1 MRQALQA
8 SSSSFGSFLNRAGE
22 LLPNIVAA
30 LGLILIGWLVASV
43 ARRVG
48 MRLVEAWTPRLAGG
62 VGRLTRSTEA
72 QRRLARAGADERVR
86 TVVGNVVF
94 WVVLLFFLASATE
107 ALGLPVITTWLS
119 GIVAYLPQLL
129 AALVI
134 VLLGLLV
141 GNMARGAVTA
151 AASRGGFA
159 YPSLLGGFAQ
169 GLILVA
175 TAVVGFDQLGIEITF
190 LIVVAA
196 VVLGTMLGSGSLAF
210 ALGART
216 AVSNII
222 GSYYLHQVYQV
233 GHQVVIAGT
242 QGRILE
248 ITPTAVII
256 GTPAGRVVVPAKT
269 FNEESSMLVAE

>member
-1 MRQALQA
+1 MTQAQA
-8 SSSSFGSFLNRAGE
+8 SSTSFGSFLSRVGE

-30 LGLILIGWLVASV
+30 LGLILLGWFVAYV

-48 MRLVEAWTPRLAGG
+48 MRLVGAWTPRLAGG
-62 VGRLTRSTEA
+62 VGRLTRSVEA
-72 QRRLARAGADERVR
+72 ERRLARAGADQRVR
-86 TVVGNVVF
+86 AIVGNVVF

-119 GIVAYLPQLL
+119 GIVAYLPQLV
-129 AALVI
+129 AGLVI
-134 VLLGLLV
+134 ALLGLLA

-151 AASRGGFA
+151 AASRAGFA
-159 YPSLLGGFAQ
+159 YPKFLGGLAQ
-169 GLILVA
+169 GLILVV
-175 TAVVGFDQLGIEITF
+175 TAVVGFDQLGIKITF
-190 LIVVAA
+190 LIVLAA
-196 VVLGTMLGSGSLAF
+196 VATGTMLGSGALAF

-242 QGRILE
+242 QGKILE
-248 ITPTAVII
+248 ITPTSVII
-256 GTPAGRVVVPAKT
+256 GTPTGRVVVPAKT